1 MSKHAFLFPGQASQT
16 VGMGRDL
23 YEQHSR
29 ARELFDEAD
38 EILHYGLSDIC
49 FAGPIER
56 LGQTEITQPAVYVHS
71 AAAHALLSAAGVRPE
86 IVAGHSLG
94 EYSAL
99 HAAGV
104 LSFSEGLK
112 LVAERGRLMQVAGA
126 ETPGKMAAVIGLED
140 DAVVRL
146 CADVCGDPDM
156 MAGGNVVVAAN
167 FNAPGQVVVSGDAA
181 AVEQFAERAGAAGAK
196 RVLELPVSGAFHSR
210 LMAPAADQMAQLLAE
225 AEMAPPTTPVISN
238 VAAQPVVEVAEL
250 RRQLVEQMTSPVR
263 WTESVR
269 CMATIGVTSA
279 TEVGPG
285 AVLKGLVRRIAPEI
299 SVRAAATVGDI
310 ASAVETSKGS

>member
-1 MSKHAFLFPGQASQT
+1 MSKHAFLFPGQASQA

-23 YEQHSR
+23 YERHSQ

-38 EILHYGLSDIC
+38 EILQYALSDIC
-49 FAGPIER
+49 FEGPIER
-56 LGQTEITQPAVYVHS
+56 LSRTEVTQPAVYVHS
-71 AAAHALLSAAGVRPE
+71 AAVHALLSAGNVSAE

-104 LSFSEGLK
+104 ISFSEGLK
-112 LVAERGRLMQVAGA
+112 LVAERGRLMQVAG
-126 ETPGKMAAVIGLED
+126 EQNPGKMAAVIGLD
-140 DAVVRL
+140 DEAVIRL
-146 CADVCGDPDM
+146 CAEVCGDPDM
-156 MAGGNVVVAAN
+156 AAADNVVVAAN

-181 AVEQFAERAGAAGAK
+181 AVEEFAGRAAAAGAK

-210 LMAPAADQMAQLLAE
+210 LMAPAADQMAQLLDE
-225 AEMAPPTTPVISN
+225 VEMASPTTPVISN
-238 VAAQPVVEVAEL
+238 VAAQPVVDVAQL
-250 RRQLVEQMTSPVR
+250 RRQLIEQMTSPVR

-269 CMATIGVTSA
+269 CMAQEGVTRA

-285 AVLKGLVRRIAPEI
+285 TVLKGLVRRIAPEI
-299 SVRAAATVGDI
+299 AVRTTATAADIAAA
-310 ASAVETSKGS
+310 AETSKGS